1 MLFDFDPYV
10 LVRQLC
16 PPVLRSDLLQGFI
29 RSLSAPVRV
38 LCVMLRSFRGD
49 IKESMTTTSHVIVL
63 EGALNDAFGFQD
75 RQIYLT
81 TMMDL
86 GEVYLYSSGE
96 GKVVY
101 MHTREELKPLMM
113 LMRDGVPPGASFTV
127 HVPSFL
133 ATSTDYEED
142 DYKGVNLLKI
152 MNIVDAHK
160 PVGKSYS
167 IEIYDYE

>member
-63 EGALNDAFGFQD
+63 EGALNDAFGLQD

-86 GEVYLYSSGE
+86 GEVYLYRSGE

-101 MHTREELKPLMM
+101 MHALDESKPLMM
-113 LMRDGVPPGASFTV
+113 LMRDGAPPGASFTV
-127 HVPSFL
+127 HVPNFL

-142 DYKGVNLLKI
+142 NFKGVNLLKI